1 MRTYGNTWRKGDNKM
16 AVILPYNQTSE
27 LVKQAYSI
35 ATGNTEITVEDLTKA
50 IDTGSA
56 EIGNVREPFTKA
68 LIAILTKNWFT
79 DSSYRS
85 EYTDPFF
92 VDSMEFGLIVQ
103 AISVTVPEVKDNP
116 AWQTFTSGTSKVG
129 EYTVYLPV
137 VDSQYYTKTSGW
149 SLPIT
154 ISWSQWSVAFES
166 MERMNE
172 FVNYVLMMVDN
183 AIIQHREDMNN
194 ANRNNYIS
202 ERLLQVGGIGKI
214 DLVAEYVAEKG
225 ITQALTVKQALNDNE
240 FLRFSIRKINKIYN
254 LFKKQTSLFNSA
266 KKVRFTPSERCVI
279 QLLEDFDS
287 RIKTSL
293 MADTFNAD
301 FLKLPNYGTVPF
313 WEGVGDTSFTDVS
326 SIKVTSK
333 SGTTERSGIVG
344 FISDKWAIMHT
355 IKSERVASQFFDI
368 ENLTIYSYQFVDQY
382 MNDLTQNGVVF
393 VLNDYTPA

>member
-1 MRTYGNTWRKGDNKM
+1 M

-35 ATGNTEITVEDLTKA
+35 ATGNAEITVEDLTKA

-56 EIGNVREPFTKA
+56 EIGNVRDPFTKA

-154 ISWSQWSVAFES
+154 ISWSQWSVSFES

-202 ERLLQVGGIGKI
+202 ERLLQVDGIGKI

-225 ITQALTVKQALNDNE
+225 ITQPLTVKQALNDNE

-266 KKVRFTPSERCVI
+266 KKVRFTPTERCVI

-293 MADTFNAD
+293 MADTFNAE

-313 WEGVGDTSFTDVS
+313 WEGVGNTSFDDVS

-333 SGTTERSGIVG
+333 SGSTERSGIVG

-393 VLNDYTPA
+393 VMNDYTPA

>member
-1 MRTYGNTWRKGDNKM
+1 MS
-16 AVILPYNQTSE
+16 VILPYNQTSE

-35 ATGNTEITVEDLTKA
+35 ATGNSAITVEDLTKA
-50 IDTGSA
+50 IDSGSA

-103 AISVTVPEVKDNP
+103 AISVTVPEVTDNP
-116 AWQTFTSGTSKVG
+116 AWQSFVSGVTTVG
-129 EYTVYLPV
+129 EYKVYLPII
-137 VDSQYYTKTSGW
+137 DNQYYIKTSNW
-149 SLPIT
+149 ALSIA
-154 ISWSQWSVAFES
+154 ISWSQWSVAFENS
-166 MERMNE
+166 QKMNE

-202 ERLLQVGGIGKI
+202 ERLLQTEGIGKI

-225 ITQALTVKQALNDNE
+225 ITTELTVEQALNDNE

-254 LFKKQTSLFNSA
+254 LFKKQTSIFNSA
-266 KKVRFTPSERCVI
+266 KKVRFTPSDRCVI

-287 RIKTSL
+287 RIKTAL
-293 MADTFNAD
+293 MADTFNAE
-301 FLKLPNYGTVPF
+301 FLKLPNYGIVPF
-313 WEGVGDTSFTDVS
+313 WEGVGNTSFTDVS

-368 ENLTIYSYQFVDQY
+368 ENLTIYSYQFSDQY

>member
-1 MRTYGNTWRKGDNKM
+1 M
-16 AVILPYNQTSE
+16 AVILPFNQTSE

-35 ATGNTEITVEDLTKA
+35 ATGNTAITVEDLTKA

-92 VDSMEFGLIVQ
+92 VDSMEFGLIIQ
-103 AISVTVPEVKDNP
+103 AISVTVPEVQDNP

-137 VDSQYYTKTSGW
+137 VDNQYYTKTSGW

-202 ERLLQVGGIGKI
+202 ERLLQVEGIGKI

-225 ITQALTVKQALNDNE
+225 ITNAFTVKQALNDNE

-266 KKVRFTPSERCVI
+266 KKDRFTPTERCVI

-287 RIKTSL
+287 IIKTSL
-293 MADTFNAD
+293 MADTFNAE
-301 FLKLPNYGTVPF
+301 FLKIPNYGTVPF
-313 WEGVGDTSFTDVS
+313 WEGVGDTSFNDVS
-326 SIKVTSK
+326 SINVTSK
-333 SGTTERSGIVG
+333 SGTTNRSGIVG

>member
-1 MRTYGNTWRKGDNKM
+1 M
-16 AVILPYNQTSE
+16 AVILPFKQTSE
-27 LVKQAYSI
+27 LVKQAYSV
-35 ATGNTEITVEDLTKA
+35 ATGNTEITVEDLTTA
-50 IDTGSA
+50 IDTGSS
-56 EIGNVREPFTKA
+56 EIGDVREPFTKA
-68 LIAILTKNWFT
+68 LIAIITKNWFT
-79 DSSYRS
+79 DTAYRS
-85 EYTDPFF
+85 EYVDPFF
-92 VDSMEFGLIVQ
+92 VDSMEFGLIMQ

-166 MERMNE
+166 MEKMNE
-172 FVNYVLMMVDN
+172 FVNYILMMVDN
-183 AIIQHREDMNN
+183 AIVQHREDMNN

-202 ERLLQVGGIGKI
+202 ERLLQSNGIGKI

-225 ITQALTVKQALNDNE
+225 ITTAFTVKQALNDNE
-240 FLRFSIRKINKIYN
+240 FLRFSVRKINKIYG

-266 KKVRFTPSERCVI
+266 KKVRFTPTDRCVI
-279 QLLEDFDS
+279 QILSDFDA

-293 MADTFNAD
+293 LADTFNAD
-301 FLKLPNYGTVPF
+301 FLSLPNYMTVPF
-313 WEGVGDTSFTDVS
+313 WEGVGDTSFDSVS
-326 SIKVTSK
+326 SIHVTSK
-333 SGTTERSGIVG
+333 SGTTGRSGIVG
-344 FISDKWAIMHT
+344 FISDKWGIMHT
-355 IKSERVASQFFDI
+355 IKSERVASQYFDI

-393 VLNDYTPA
+393 VMNDYTPA

>member
-1 MRTYGNTWRKGDNKM
+1 MS
-16 AVILPYNQTSE
+16 VILPYNQTSE
-27 LVKQAYSI
+27 LVKKAYSI
-35 ATGNTEITVEDLTKA
+35 ATGNSEITVEDLTKA

-79 DSSYRS
+79 DTSYRS

-183 AIIQHREDMNN
+183 AIIQHRDDMNN

-202 ERLLQVGGIGKI
+202 ERLLQVDGIGKI

-225 ITQALTVKQALNDNE
+225 ITQAFTVEHALNDND

-293 MADTFNAD
+293 MADTFNAE
-301 FLKLPNYGTVPF
+301 FLKLPTYGIVPF
-313 WEGVGDTSFTDVS
+313 WEGVGDTTFNDVS
-326 SIKVTSK
+326 SIHVKSK

-344 FISDKWAIMHT
+344 FITDKWSIMHT

>member
-1 MRTYGNTWRKGDNKM
+1 M

-50 IDTGSA
+50 IDTGSV

-103 AISVTVPEVKDNP
+103 ATSVTVPEVKDNP

-202 ERLLQVGGIGKI
+202 ERLLQVDGIGKI

-225 ITQALTVKQALNDNE
+225 ITTSFSVKQALNDNE
-240 FLRFSIRKINKIYN
+240 FLRFSTISLTSIELLSSLIDFSFA
-254 LFKKQTSLFNSA
+254 LFKLSWCL
-266 KKVRFTPSERCVI
+266 
-279 QLLEDFDS
+279 
-287 RIKTSL
+287 
-293 MADTFNAD
+293 
-301 FLKLPNYGTVPF
+301 
-313 WEGVGDTSFTDVS
+313 S
-326 SIKVTSK
+326 SSST
-333 SGTTERSGIVG
+333 
-344 FISDKWAIMHT
+344 IS
-355 IKSERVASQFFDI
+355 
-368 ENLTIYSYQFVDQY
+368 
-382 MNDLTQNGVVF
+382 
-393 VLNDYTPA
+393 

>member
-1 MRTYGNTWRKGDNKM
+1 MS
-16 AVILPYNQTSE
+16 VILPFNQTSE

-35 ATGNTEITVEDLTKA
+35 ATGNAEITVEDLTKA

-79 DSSYRS
+79 DTSYRS

-116 AWQTFTSGTSKVG
+116 SWQAFTSGTSKVG

-172 FVNYVLMMVDN
+172 FVNYILMMVDN

-202 ERLLQVGGIGKI
+202 ERLLQTEGIGKI
-214 DLVAEYVAEKG
+214 DLVAEYVEEKG

-266 KKVRFTPSERCVI
+266 KKVRFTPTERCVI

-301 FLKLPNYGTVPF
+301 FLRLPNYGTVPF
-313 WEGVGDTSFTDVS
+313 WEGVGNTSFDDVS

>member
-1 MRTYGNTWRKGDNKM
+1 M
-16 AVILPYNQTSE
+16 AVILPFNQTSE

-35 ATGNTEITVEDLTKA
+35 ATGNAEITVEDLTKA
-50 IDTGSA
+50 IDTGSE

-202 ERLLQVGGIGKI
+202 ERLLQVDGIGKI
-214 DLVAEYVAEKG
+214 DLVAEYVEEKG

-240 FLRFSIRKINKIYN
+240 FLRFAIRKINKIYN

-266 KKVRFTPSERCVI
+266 KKVRFTPTERCVI

-293 MADTFNAD
+293 MADTFNAE

-313 WEGVGDTSFTDVS
+313 WEGVGNTSFDDVS
-326 SIKVTSK
+326 SINVTSK
-333 SGTTERSGIVG
+333 SGTSARSGIVG
-344 FISDKWAIMHT
+344 FITDKWAIMHT

>member
-1 MRTYGNTWRKGDNKM
+1 M
-16 AVILPYNQTSE
+16 AVILPYSQTSE
-27 LVKQAYSI
+27 LVRQAYSI
-35 ATGNTEITVEDLTKA
+35 ATGNSEITVEDLTKA

-79 DSSYRS
+79 DTSYRS

-154 ISWSQWSVAFES
+154 ISWSQWSVSFES

-202 ERLLQVGGIGKI
+202 ERLLQVDGIGKI

-225 ITQALTVKQALNDNE
+225 ITQPLTVKQALNDNE

-266 KKVRFTPSERCVI
+266 KKVRFTPTERCVI

-293 MADTFNAD
+293 MADTFNAE

-313 WEGVGDTSFTDVS
+313 WEGVGNTSFDDVS

>member
-1 MRTYGNTWRKGDNKM
+1 M
-16 AVILPYNQTSE
+16 AVILPFNQTSE

-35 ATGNTEITVEDLTKA
+35 ATGNAEITVEDLTKA

-79 DSSYRS
+79 DTSYRS

-214 DLVAEYVAEKG
+214 DLIAEYVAEKG
-225 ITQALTVKQALNDNE
+225 ITTAFTVTQALNDNE

-266 KKVRFTPSERCVI
+266 NKVRFTPTERCVI

-293 MADTFNAD
+293 MADTFNAE
-301 FLKLPNYGTVPF
+301 FLKLPTYGTVPF
-313 WEGVGDTSFTDVS
+313 WEGVGNTSFTDVS
-326 SIKVTSK
+326 SIHVTSK

-368 ENLTIYSYQFVDQY
+368 ENLTIFSYQFVDQY

>member
-1 MRTYGNTWRKGDNKM
+1 M

-35 ATGNTEITVEDLTKA
+35 ATGNAEITVEDLTKA

-56 EIGNVREPFTKA
+56 QIGNVREPFTKA

-116 AWQTFTSGTSKVG
+116 AWQTFTNGVSTVG

-202 ERLLQVGGIGKI
+202 ERLLQVDGIGKI

-225 ITQALTVKQALNDNE
+225 ITQAFTVTQALNDNE

-293 MADTFNAD
+293 MADTFNAE
-301 FLKLPNYGTVPF
+301 FLKLPTYGTVPF
-313 WEGVGDTSFTDVS
+313 WEGVGDTSFDKVS
-326 SIKVTSK
+326 SINVTSK
-333 SGTTERSGIVG
+333 SGTSARSGIVG
-344 FISDKWAIMHT
+344 FITDKWAIMHT